1 MQKYNT
7 ILIACSISIIALLFI
22 LLSHHTLYARV
33 RGLQSW
39 FDIVFPSLLPFFIM
53 SELLMMYGIVQAIG
67 ILSEPIMRPFFRVP
81 GAGSFAFVVGMA
93 SGYPLGA
100 KITASL

>member
-1 MQKYNT
+1 T
-7 ILIACSISIIALLFI
+7 
-22 LLSHHTLYARV
+22 
-33 RGLQSW
+33 W

-100 KITASL
+100 KITASLLEKNYINQIEEKDYSPSLMRLVHFFYSVSLR